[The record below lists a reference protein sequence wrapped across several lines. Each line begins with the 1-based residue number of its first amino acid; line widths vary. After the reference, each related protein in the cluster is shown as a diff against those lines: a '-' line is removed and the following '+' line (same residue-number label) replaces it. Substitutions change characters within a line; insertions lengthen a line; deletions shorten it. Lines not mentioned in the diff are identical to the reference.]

1 MHTGRIGRDG
11 VAITVTFDVFSALID
26 SRSGG
31 SDFFGKLATRR
42 SWECLPS
49 EVYERWDARN
59 KALHLQCRG
68 WVPYVELARTALAD
82 TYQELVLSG
91 DPREDCARLLASM
104 ADWPL
109 WADVAT
115 APPQIWSGLRVGLLT
130 NIDDTQ
136 LNPTA
141 AARWDIV
148 NSELVNTSQTVQAY
162 KPSREF
168 YVRARS
174 LLGPFV
180 HVAASARDVRG
191 ALESGIPCVRL
202 ARPGHPLDPTG
213 PVPAH
218 TALSVAAVPTA
229 VREAA
234 RLEY

>member
-1 MHTGRIGRDG
+1 MHTGQVGRDG
-11 VAITVTFDVFSALID
+11 VGTTVTFDVFSALID

-31 SDFFGKLATRR
+31 SDFFGKLAAPR
-42 SWECLPS
+42 SWDRSPS
-49 EVYERWDARN
+49 EVYDRWDTRN
-59 KALHLQCRG
+59 KALHRQCTAWR
-68 WVPYVELARTALAD
+68 PYAELARTALTD
-82 TYQELVLSG
+82 TYRELGLTG
-91 DPREDCARLLASM
+91 DPGEDCARLLASM

-115 APPQIWSGLRVGLLT
+115 APPQIWSGLRVGLLS
-130 NIDDTQ
+130 NIDDT
-136 LNPTA
+136 LLGPTA

-148 NSELVNTSQTVQAY
+148 NSEFVVTSQIVQAY

-174 LLGPFV
+174 LLGPLV

-202 ARPGHPLDPTG
+202 ARTGHPLDPAG

-218 TALSVAAVPTA
+218 TAASVADVPAA
-229 VREAA
+229 VREAT
-234 RLEY
+234 RLG